1 MNTFFEDMVKDLS
14 DAIAI
19 EKGEMETKKILDS
32 PAPTYIVSD
41 ATDTQK

>member
-1 MNTFFEDMVKDLS
+1 MSNFFEDMMTDLT

-19 EKGEMETKKILDS
+19 EKGETEIKMVLDS

-41 ATDTQK
+41 TQE